1 MAMQTGVGLSKVII
15 LFGAGYTGTILL
27 KNGKLSDMIGELQA
41 MVKGLEKSGDSA
53 NADSDPVAAQM
64 RWLQQEIRNLA
75 HARPVTVLNGSSGS
89 IDVTSLILPV
99 TALGAVGYGYM
110 WWKGFSFSDL
120 MYVTKRNM
128 ATAVANLT
136 THLESVSDALAKAK
150 KHLAQR
156 IERVDAKV
164 DDMKDMTK
172 LIQNDVSDVRGDL
185 SRIGSELYELKY
197 TVSLLDGRISSMDDK
212 MNLTLDGVD
221 YLCRFVDG
229 RKVQSYNHFLQ
240 DQAKLAHKSRGM
252 LTSSEAPLAQGLK
265 EIADIFSA
273 PKAITSGSAPDGA
286 DISIEQPRSFT
297 RATSI
302 KHSLKPAGLV
312 L

>member
-1 MAMQTGVGLSKVII
+1 MQTGVGLSKVII

-27 KNGKLSDMIGELQA
+27 KKGKLSDVIGELQA
-41 MVKGLEKSGDSA
+41 MVKGLENSGDSA
-53 NADSDPVAAQM
+53 NTDSDPVAAQM

-75 HARPVTVLNGSSGS
+75 HARPVTVLNGSSGQ
-89 IDVTSLILPV
+89 IDATSLILPV

-110 WWKGFSFSDL
+110 WWKGLSFSDL

-136 THLESVSDALAKAK
+136 THLESVSDALSKAK
-150 KHLAQR
+150 KHLTQR

-197 TVSLLDGRISSMDDK
+197 TVSLLDGRITSMDDK

-240 DQAKLAHKSRGM
+240 DQAKVAYKSRGM
-252 LTSSEAPLAQGLK
+252 LTASEAPLAQGLK
-265 EIADIFSA
+265 EIADIFSG
-273 PKAITSGSAPDGA
+273 PKAITSGSATDGA
-286 DISIEQPRSFT
+286 EVSIEQPRPLT
-297 RATSI
+297 RAISI
-302 KHSLKPAGLV
+302 KSSIKPAGIAV
-312 L
+312 